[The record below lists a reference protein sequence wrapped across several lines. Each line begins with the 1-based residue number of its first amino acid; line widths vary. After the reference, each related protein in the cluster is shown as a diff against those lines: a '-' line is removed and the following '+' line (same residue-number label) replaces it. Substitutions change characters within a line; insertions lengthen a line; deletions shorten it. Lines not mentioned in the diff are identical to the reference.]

1 MNNLIVAG
9 AKVRVN
15 KNDLYSLN
23 DLHKAAGGLDKDK
36 PSHWLANIQTKD
48 LITEMESRNSKCRDS
63 ANKKVMESKIGRYG
77 GTHVC
82 KQLVYAYAMWISP
95 KFHIH
100 VIEAYDDL
108 INGRIESIAT
118 QAKTAASR
126 QRARLESRALTDA
139 VKITRE
145 SQGKEIKAFHF
156 SNEYDLINRV
166 ALGMTAKQY
175 RSHHSLDKAAPIRD
189 TLTLCEIECIEHLQ
203 RLNAS
208 LIDIGMDFD
217 QRKVK
222 LNQVYMQRHK
232 RKLLDEIKRLES

>member
-9 AKVRVN
+9 SAVRIN

-23 DLHKAAGGLDKDK
+23 DLHKAAGAKEKDQPALWLRLDGTKALIDELSNSTQMQDKDIAQ
-36 PSHWLANIQTKD
+36 S
-48 LITEMESRNSKCRDS
+48 S
-63 ANKKVMESKIGRYG
+63 AGRYG

-82 KQLVYAYAMWISP
+82 KQLVYAYAMWINP

-108 INGRIESIAT
+108 VNGRIESIT
-118 QAKTAASR
+118 IQAKTEASR

-145 SQGKEIKAFHF
+145 AQGKEIKPFHF

-175 RSHHSLDKAAPIRD
+175 RAHHSFDKVTPIRD

-217 QRKVK
+217 QRKAK
-222 LNQVYMQRHK
+222 LNQVYMLRHK

>member
-1 MNNLIVAG
+1 MNKLIVAG
-9 AKVRVN
+9 AAVRIN

-23 DLHKAAGGLDKDK
+23 DLHKAAGAKEKDQPALWLRLDGTKALIDELSNSTQMQDKDIAQ
-36 PSHWLANIQTKD
+36 S
-48 LITEMESRNSKCRDS
+48 S
-63 ANKKVMESKIGRYG
+63 AGRYG

-108 INGRIESIAT
+108 VNGRIESIT
-118 QAKTAASR
+118 IQAKTEASR
-126 QRARLESRALTDA
+126 QRARIESRALTDA

-145 SQGKEIKAFHF
+145 AQGKEIKPFHF

-175 RSHHSLDKAAPIRD
+175 RAHHSFDKVTPIRD

-217 QRKVK
+217 QRKAK
-222 LNQVYMQRHK
+222 LNQVYMLRHK

>member
-1 MNNLIVAG
+1 MNNLTVAG
-9 AKVRVN
+9 ASVRTN
-15 KNDLYSLN
+15 KNGLYSLN
-23 DLHKAAGGLDKDK
+23 DLHKAAGAKENDQPALWLRLDGTKALIEELSNSTQMQNKDIMQ
-36 PSHWLANIQTKD
+36 S
-48 LITEMESRNSKCRDS
+48 S
-63 ANKKVMESKIGRYG
+63 AGRYG

-108 INGRIESIAT
+108 VNGRIESIT
-118 QAKTAASR
+118 TKAKTDASR

-145 SQGKEIKAFHF
+145 AQGKEIKPFHF

-175 RSHHSLDKAAPIRD
+175 RAHHSFDKAMPIRD

-208 LIDIGMDFD
+208 LIDIGMSFE
-217 QRKVK
+217 QRKAK
-222 LNQVYMQRHK
+222 LNQVYMLRHK

>member
-1 MNNLIVAG
+1 MNNLTVAG
-9 AKVRVN
+9 ASVRTN
-15 KNDLYSLN
+15 KNGLYSLN
-23 DLHKAAGGLDKDK
+23 DLHKAAGAKENDQPALWLRLDGTKALIEELSNSTQMQNKDIMQ
-36 PSHWLANIQTKD
+36 S
-48 LITEMESRNSKCRDS
+48 S
-63 ANKKVMESKIGRYG
+63 AGRYG

-108 INGRIESIAT
+108 VNGRIESIT
-118 QAKTAASR
+118 TKAKTDASR

-145 SQGKEIKAFHF
+145 AQGKEIKPFHF

-175 RSHHSLDKAAPIRD
+175 RAHHSFDKAMPIRD

-208 LIDIGMDFD
+208 LIDIGMDFE
-217 QRKVK
+217 QRKSK
-222 LNQVYMQRHK
+222 LNQVYMLRHK

>member
-1 MNNLIVAG
+1 MNKLIVAG
-9 AKVRVN
+9 ATVRVN

-23 DLHKAAGGLDKDK
+23 DLHKAAGAQEKDQPALWLRLDGTKALIDELSNSTQMQDKDIAQ
-36 PSHWLANIQTKD
+36 S
-48 LITEMESRNSKCRDS
+48 S
-63 ANKKVMESKIGRYG
+63 AGRYG

-108 INGRIESIAT
+108 VNGRIESITT
-118 QAKTAASR
+118 QAKTEASR

-145 SQGKEIKAFHF
+145 SQGKEIKPFHF
-156 SNEYDLINRV
+156 SNEYDLINKV

-175 RSHHSLDKAAPIRD
+175 RSHHSFDKVTPIRD

-208 LIDIGMDFD
+208 LIDIGMDFE
-217 QRKVK
+217 QRKAK
-222 LNQVYMQRHK
+222 LNQVYMLRHK

>member
-23 DLHKAAGGLDKDK
+23 DLHKAAGAKEKDQPALWLRLDGTKALIEELSNSTQMQNKDIMQ
-36 PSHWLANIQTKD
+36 S
-48 LITEMESRNSKCRDS
+48 S
-63 ANKKVMESKIGRYG
+63 AGRYG

-108 INGRIESIAT
+108 VNGRIKSIAT
-118 QAKTAASR
+118 RAKTEASR

-139 VKITRE
+139 VKISRE
-145 SQGKEIKAFHF
+145 SQGKEVKFFHF
-156 SNEYDLINRV
+156 STEYDLINTV
-166 ALGMTAKQY
+166 ALGMTSKKY
-175 RSHHSLDKAAPIRD
+175 REYHSFDKSTPIRD

-208 LIDIGMDFD
+208 LIDIGMDFE
-217 QRKVK
+217 QRKAK
-222 LNQVYMQRHK
+222 LNQVYMTRHK

>member
-1 MNNLIVAG
+1 MNKLIVAG
-9 AKVRVN
+9 AAVRIN

-23 DLHKAAGGLDKDK
+23 DLHKAAGAKEKDQPALWLRLDGTKALIDELSNSTQMQDKDIAQ
-36 PSHWLANIQTKD
+36 S
-48 LITEMESRNSKCRDS
+48 S
-63 ANKKVMESKIGRYG
+63 AGRYG

-108 INGRIESIAT
+108 VNGRIESVTT
-118 QAKTAASR
+118 QAKTDASR

-145 SQGKEIKAFHF
+145 SQGKEIKPFHF

-175 RSHHSLDKAAPIRD
+175 RAHHSFDKAMPIRD

-208 LIDIGMDFD
+208 LIDIGMDFE
-217 QRKVK
+217 QRKAK
-222 LNQVYMQRHK
+222 LNQVYMLRHK

>member
-9 AKVRVN
+9 SAVRIN

-23 DLHKAAGGLDKDK
+23 DLHKAAGAKEKDQPALWLRLDGTKALIDELSNSTQMQDKDIAQ
-36 PSHWLANIQTKD
+36 S
-48 LITEMESRNSKCRDS
+48 S
-63 ANKKVMESKIGRYG
+63 AGRYG

-108 INGRIESIAT
+108 VNGRIESITT
-118 QAKTAASR
+118 QAKTEASR

-145 SQGKEIKAFHF
+145 SQGKEIKPFHF
-156 SNEYDLINRV
+156 SNEYDLINKV

-175 RSHHSLDKAAPIRD
+175 RSHHSFDKVTPIRD

-208 LIDIGMDFD
+208 LIDIGMDFE
-217 QRKVK
+217 QRKAK
-222 LNQVYMQRHK
+222 LNQVYMLRHK

>member
-23 DLHKAAGGLDKDK
+23 DLHKAAGAKEKDQPALWLRLDGTKALIDELSNSTQMQDKDIAQ
-36 PSHWLANIQTKD
+36 S
-48 LITEMESRNSKCRDS
+48 S
-63 ANKKVMESKIGRYG
+63 AGRYG

-108 INGRIESIAT
+108 VNGRIESITT
-118 QAKTAASR
+118 QAKTEASR

-139 VKITRE
+139 IKIARE
-145 SQGKEIKAFHF
+145 SQGKEIKPFHF
-156 SNEYDLINRV
+156 SSEYDLINKV

-175 RSHHSLDKAAPIRD
+175 RTHHSFNKVTPIRD

-208 LIDIGMDFD
+208 LIDIGMDFE
-217 QRKVK
+217 QRKAK
-222 LNQVYMQRHK
+222 LNQVYMLRHK

>member
-1 MNNLIVAG
+1 MSNLIVAG

-23 DLHKAAGGLDKDK
+23 DLHKAAGAKEKDQPALWLRLDGTKALIEELSNSTQMQNKDIMQ
-36 PSHWLANIQTKD
+36 S
-48 LITEMESRNSKCRDS
+48 S
-63 ANKKVMESKIGRYG
+63 AGRYG

-108 INGRIESIAT
+108 VNGRIESIT
-118 QAKTAASR
+118 TRAKAQASR

-145 SQGKEIKAFHF
+145 AQGKEVKSYHF
-156 SNEYDLINRV
+156 SNEYDLINKI

-175 RSHHSLDKAAPIRD
+175 RAHHSFDKSTPIRD

-208 LIDIGMDFD
+208 LIDIGMSFD
-217 QRKVK
+217 QRKIK
-222 LNQVYMQRHK
+222 LSQVYMLRHK
-232 RKLLDEIKRLES
+232 SKLLDEIKRIES

>member
-9 AKVRVN
+9 ATVRVN
-15 KNDLYSLN
+15 QNDLYSLN
-23 DLHKAAGGLDKDK
+23 DLHKAAGALDKDK
-36 PSHWLANIQTKD
+36 PSHWLTNIQTKD
-48 LITEMESRNSKCRDS
+48 LITELELRNSKCRDS
-63 ANKKVMESKIGRYG
+63 ANKKVMDSRAGRYG
-77 GTHVC
+77 GTYAC

-108 INGRIESIAT
+108 VNGRIESIT
-118 QAKTAASR
+118 TKAKTDASR

-145 SQGKEIKAFHF
+145 AQGKEIKPFHF

-175 RSHHSLDKAAPIRD
+175 RAHHSFDKAMPIRD

-208 LIDIGMDFD
+208 LIDIGMDFE
-217 QRKVK
+217 QRKSK
-222 LNQVYMQRHK
+222 LNQVYMLRHK